1 MRGICCARWYVIFL
15 LLAGVTSSTRAQ
27 LPRNEAEDRVS
38 IPQRIGERPP
48 LPVDPLPREPV
59 PLPPISASRDAS
71 GLPLLAN
78 AAGIIFS
85 GTVVGISPA
94 SSQDKVPQVI
104 AVRFH
109 VENAIRGSQQG
120 QDLQIQQWIGAW
132 NAGQRYRVGERVLVF
147 FYPASN
153 LGLTSAVAGALGRFA
168 VDESGRVVLSP
179 QHQEFFRADPALAG
193 KSLVRLR
200 DFAGAVRRASG
211 KE

>member
-1 MRGICCARWYVIFL
+1 MYGTGCARWCVIFL
-15 LLAGVTSSTRAQ
+15 LLAGLNPSTRAQ
-27 LPRNEAEDRVS
+27 LPRNEAADRLG
-38 IPQRIGERPP
+38 IPQRIGERTPFP
-48 LPVDPLPREPV
+48 IDPLPREPV
-59 PLPPISASRDAS
+59 PFPPISAPPVAS
-71 GLPLLAN
+71 GLPLLTN

-85 GTVVGISPA
+85 GTVVEISPA
-94 SSQDKVPQVI
+94 SSRDRVPQVI

-109 VENAIRGSQQG
+109 VENAIRGSQPG
-120 QDLQIQQWIGAW
+120 QELQILQWIGAW

-147 FYPASN
+147 FYPASK

-168 VDESGRVVLSP
+168 VDEWGRVVLSP
-179 QHQEFFRADPALAG
+179 QHQQFFRADPALAG